1 MRVLG
6 KERKGEKSLESQSA
20 ESEGILLM
28 KFTFVRSSLDKGAE
42 KSQCGENEGLHCVFL
57 FFGRERI
64 SFDCNLDFFFF
75 EAKEES
81 SSACVVCLSARGLLH
96 WGETSGLYKYVGK
109 GL

>member
-1 MRVLG
+1 MCSCFLV
-6 KERKGEKSLESQSA
+6 ERGS
-20 ESEGILLM
+20 
-28 KFTFVRSSLDKGAE
+28 RSIATWT
-42 KSQCGENEGLHCVFL
+42 
-57 FFGRERI
+57 
-64 SFDCNLDFFFF
+64 FFF